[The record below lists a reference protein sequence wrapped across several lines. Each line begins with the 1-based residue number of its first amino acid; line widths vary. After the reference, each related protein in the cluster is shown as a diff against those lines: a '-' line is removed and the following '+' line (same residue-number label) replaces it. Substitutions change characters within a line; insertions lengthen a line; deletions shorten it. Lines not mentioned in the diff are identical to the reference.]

1 MSDDPRYSRG
11 YVAPGDETREMPAP
25 PRAPGREQY
34 LPLPPELSPRKKD
47 RRRRTQPVGA
57 GGPGGPGHGPEDYP
71 GGPDGPEGTGRGY
84 GRRRRFGWGKRLLT
98 LLVVLLILLVGLL
111 LYWDNKLTRVDA
123 LGGYDGRPKSAGTN
137 WLLIGSDSRAD
148 LTEEQK
154 KDLATGDAAGS
165 RTDTIMLVHTGGNG
179 TSLISLPRDSY
190 VPIPGH
196 GRNKLNAA
204 FSFGGAKLLTRTV
217 EEATGLR
224 IDHFA
229 QIGFGGFANMV
240 NAVGGVDICVDKA
253 INDPKAGLNL
263 NAGCQKLNGAQA
275 LGYVRTRA
283 TANADLDRVKHQRQ
297 FLAAL
302 VSQSARPT
310 VLLNPFR
317 SISLG
322 SNAVDSL
329 TVDNG
334 THIWSV
340 ARLGLALR
348 GLSGGKGVTT
358 TVPTSPGVVSGAG
371 DVLYWDRTNAIR
383 LFDALDRDQKVPTDL
398 VK

>member
-1 MSDDPRYSRG
+1 
-11 YVAPGDETREMPAP
+11 
-25 PRAPGREQY
+25 
-34 LPLPPELSPRKKD
+34 
-47 RRRRTQPVGA
+47 
-57 GGPGGPGHGPEDYP
+57 
-71 GGPDGPEGTGRGY
+71 
-84 GRRRRFGWGKRLLT
+84 
-98 LLVVLLILLVGLL
+98 
-111 LYWDNKLTRVDA
+111 
-123 LGGYDGRPKSAGTN
+123 
-137 WLLIGSDSRAD
+137 
-148 LTEEQK
+148 
-154 KDLATGDAAGS
+154 
-165 RTDTIMLVHTGGNG
+165 
-179 TSLISLPRDSY
+179 LISLPRDSY

-240 NAVGGVDICVDKA
+240 NAVGGVNICVDKA

-371 DVLYWDRTNAIR
+371 DVLYWNRTDAIR
-383 LFDALDRDQKVPTDL
+383 LFDALDRDQKVPADL

>member
-1 MSDDPRYSRG
+1 
-11 YVAPGDETREMPAP
+11 
-25 PRAPGREQY
+25 
-34 LPLPPELSPRKKD
+34 
-47 RRRRTQPVGA
+47 
-57 GGPGGPGHGPEDYP
+57 
-71 GGPDGPEGTGRGY
+71 
-84 GRRRRFGWGKRLLT
+84 
-98 LLVVLLILLVGLL
+98 
-111 LYWDNKLTRVDA
+111 
-123 LGGYDGRPKSAGTN
+123 
-137 WLLIGSDSRAD
+137 
-148 LTEEQK
+148 
-154 KDLATGDAAGS
+154 
-165 RTDTIMLVHTGGNG
+165 
-179 TSLISLPRDSY
+179 
-190 VPIPGH
+190 
-196 GRNKLNAA
+196 
-204 FSFGGAKLLTRTV
+204 
-217 EEATGLR
+217 
-224 IDHFA
+224 
-229 QIGFGGFANMV
+229 MV
-240 NAVGGVDICVDKA
+240 NAVGGVNICVDKA

-383 LFDALDRDQKVPTDL
+383 LFDALDRDQKVPADL